1 MFGIGETE
9 LALILLFAF
18 LVFGPDKLPGMG
30 RTIGRALRQFR
41 TAQEGFTKVVQTE
54 VIDPATEAMSD
65 TPKKPNR
72 SRDEE
77 LDADLDDKGDATAT
91 PKHKET
97 FAERKARLEAERKAA
112 AEPVVVEAADG
123 DAKGA
128 ADSDADATE
137 EAPKHTGH
145 PAATRRP
152 AEKPKA
158 PTSAAELYALKP
170 KPKAEPVAAEVEQ
183 AVEPATSEPAPAV
196 DSAAEPEPATAPE
209 ENGKE
214 DGSEEA

>member
-9 LALILLFAF
+9 LAIILLFAF
-18 LVFGPDKLPGMG
+18 LIFGPDKLPGMG

-41 TAQEGFTKVVQTE
+41 NAQEGFTKVVQTE

-77 LDADLDDKGDATAT
+77 LDADLDDDKDGSSA
-91 PKHKET
+91 PSKHKET
-97 FAERKARLEAERKAA
+97 FAERKARLEAQKKAA
-112 AEPVVVEAADG
+112 EAPVVVEAAAAG
-123 DAKGA
+123 DD
-128 ADSDADATE
+128 ADSDADAD
-137 EAPKHTGH
+137 ADAAARPAGQAGH

-158 PTSAAELYALKP
+158 PTSAAELYAMKP
-170 KPKAEPVAAEVEQ
+170 KKKAEEPKAEEPESVEAEPVSAADS
-183 AVEPATSEPAPAV
+183 APAAEPAPAA
-196 DSAAEPEPATAPE
+196 DTT
-209 ENGKE
+209 GKE